1 MPAFRVWALMPIG
14 NPKSMQAWDGV
25 KYLGQLYAY
34 AETSQRARELAAKR
48 FSGSSRASPWLSPE
62 LVEIMRVLD
71 IGDPPPFESVFAGT
85 TRWRPMRLL
94 APTRPGSD
102 A

>member
-25 KYLGQLYAY
+25 KHLGQLYAY

-71 IGDPPPFESVFAGT
+71 IGDPPPFESVF
-85 TRWRPMRLL
+85 RPDDE
-94 APTRPGSD
+94 PQHP
-102 A
+102 